1 MLPGDPSSSLL
12 CRFRLPRRPSRLT
25 ASEESI
31 EDKNRWLNNHFNSR
45 WALDFSVLH
54 QAVTEA
60 TRPLC
65 QGPQEHRQCRCS
77 FL

>member
-45 WALDFSVLH
+45 WALDFSVLC
-54 QAVTEA
+54 QAVIDATA
-60 TRPLC
+60 TRPLV
-65 QGPQEHRQCRCS
+65 R
-77 FL
+77 